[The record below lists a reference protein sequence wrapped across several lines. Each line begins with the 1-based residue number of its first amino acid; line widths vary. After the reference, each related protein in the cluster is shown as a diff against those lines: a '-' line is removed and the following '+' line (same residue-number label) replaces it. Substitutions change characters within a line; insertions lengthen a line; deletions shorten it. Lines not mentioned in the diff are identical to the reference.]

1 MVVQNLGTPWQ
12 RVLLFV
18 CRSLHDIALRCI
30 FSSIKVYFF
39 TENLARDLTNNTER
53 YEILE
58 ALATRSY
65 ELLERC
71 CMDPTF
77 ASIVR
82 DLTVVEYMER
92 TTLGIFEQKT
102 LTRALESMQTLRTLT
117 FVPHGVL
124 ATARLC
130 EYIPPSVESLTLPYA
145 HCPDALYCAIEH
157 VKSYTNVL
165 LVPYIGENG
174 TDVNEIIG
182 SSWGWVDNIP
192 FNHLEFADHIRHV
205 TSRAEEFKDIPI
217 RILDQLVSLEL
228 CFDTCTNWSRAPDLA
243 FILRHAT
250 VLQDLR
256 LSADVRPTIMH
267 ALPDHSADP
276 RCVPSLRSFAVHTV
290 PCRFIFATFEEEHMG
305 CITRFLFGRATLT
318 RLFLGIDNI
327 PNKPSWLPRMLPD
340 LLQSLPALRVL
351 GLAEIALWEEGWAR
365 LAEALPFEL
374 EALAV
379 RWDTRHRDH
388 DNPENNVWTFEQS
401 YIYPML
407 DRLEHMPGLAFL
419 HLFCKD
425 STIKFDPEQLVQNL
439 PTLRTLALRRSVW
452 DVERVRC
459 LEEYP
464 TAESGGMFEE
474 GVLSPTVITT
484 ALAPTVKEAEMAEG
498 TQDAE
503 GTEEAEMAEDI
514 EDAQTVSMSP
524 NSRDPRPHAVLRKWN
539 PWKVRA
545 FGEADFCSAD
555 HAWLFRMSILA
566 IYTV

>member
-18 CRSLHDIALRCI
+18 CRSLHDIALRFL
-30 FSSIKVYFF
+30 FSSIKAYFF

-102 LTRALESMQTLRTLT
+102 LTRALKSMQTLRTLT

-145 HCPDALYCAIEH
+145 HCPDALYSAIEH

-165 LVPYIGENG
+165 LCRENG

-182 SSWGWVDNIP
+182 TSWGWVDNIP
-192 FNHLEFADHIRHV
+192 FNHLEFAENIRHV

-256 LSADVRPTIMH
+256 LSADVRPTVMH
-267 ALPDHSADP
+267 ALPNYSADP

-290 PCRFIFATFEEEHMG
+290 PCRLIFATFEEEHMG
-305 CITRFLFGRATLT
+305 CITRFLSGRATLT

-327 PNKPSWLPRMLPD
+327 PNKPSWLLRMLPD

-351 GLAEIALWEEGWAR
+351 GLGEIALWEEGWAR
-365 LAEALPFEL
+365 LAEALPLEL

-388 DNPENNVWTFEQS
+388 GNPENNVWTFEPL
-401 YIYPML
+401 YIYPIL
-407 DRLEHMPGLAFL
+407 DRLEHMPHLAFL

-439 PTLRTLALRRSVW
+439 PALRTLALRRSVW
-452 DVERVRC
+452 DVERVGS
-459 LEEYP
+459 LEDYP
-464 TAESGGMFEE
+464 SAESCEMFEE

-484 ALAPTVKEAEMAEG
+484 ALPMVITTAMAPSVR
-498 TQDAE
+498 
-503 GTEEAEMAEDI
+503 EAEMAEDI
-514 EDAQTVSMSP
+514 EDAQKVSMST

>member
-12 RVLLFV
+12 RVVLSV
-18 CRSLHDIALRCI
+18 CRSLHDIALRCL

-39 TENLARDLTNNTER
+39 TEDLAKDLTNNTER

-71 CMDPTF
+71 CVDPTF

-92 TTLGIFEQKT
+92 STLGVFEKKT
-102 LTRALESMQTLRTLT
+102 LTRALKATQSLRTLT
-117 FVPHGVL
+117 FIPHGVL
-124 ATARLC
+124 DTVRLC
-130 EYIPPSVESLTLPYA
+130 EYIPPSVENLTLPYA
-145 HCPDALYCAIEH
+145 HCPDALYSTIEY

-165 LVPYIGENG
+165 LVPYVGENG

-192 FNHLEFADHIRHV
+192 FNHLEFADNIRHV

-256 LSADVRPTIMH
+256 LSADVRPTVMH
-267 ALPDHSADP
+267 ALPDYSADP

-290 PCRFIFATFEEEHMG
+290 PCRFIFATFKEKHMG
-305 CITRFLFGRATLT
+305 YITRFLSGRATLT

-327 PNKPSWLPRMLPD
+327 PNKRSWLPRVLPD
-340 LLQSLPALRVL
+340 LLRSLPALRVL
-351 GLAEIALWEEGWAR
+351 GLGEIALRQDGWERVAD
-365 LAEALPFEL
+365 ALPLEL

-379 RWDTRHRDH
+379 CWGTRHQD
-388 DNPENNVWTFEQS
+388 PENPLNDVSTFELP
-401 YIYPML
+401 YLHPML
-407 DRLEHMPGLAFL
+407 DRLEHMPRLAFL

-425 STIKFDPEQLVQNL
+425 STIKFDPEQLVQSL
-439 PTLRTLALRRSVW
+439 PALRTLALRRSVW
-452 DVERVRC
+452 DVERVQA
-459 LEEYP
+459 LEDYP
-464 TAESGGMFEE
+464 TGESDAIFAE
-474 GVLSPTVITT
+474 GVLSPTVIRT
-484 ALAPTVKEAEMAEG
+484 ALAPVIREAELPTEAEVTPTG
-498 TQDAE
+498 E
-503 GTEEAEMAEDI
+503 GTELHGMPP
-514 EDAQTVSMSP
+514 QTRDSP
-524 NSRDPRPHAVLRKWN
+524 YAILVKWN

-545 FGEADFCSAD
+545 FGEADFSSSD